1 MRDSLAMNEGTLR
14 VLLVDDKQEFLD
26 AARRIL
32 QLQQSVEIVGAFTS
46 ARVAIEEA
54 ARLRPDLVLV
64 DLIMAEMNGLEV
76 VRKIRA
82 SGSTAHVVMLSIYDS
97 AGYGE
102 AAAEAGA
109 DGFVSKIGFVKGL
122 IALVNRLRT
131 SQGI

>member
-1 MRDSLAMNEGTLR
+1 MNEGMLR

-26 AARRIL
+26 AACHVLR
-32 QLQQSVEIVGAFTS
+32 LQQSVEIVGAFTS
-46 ARVAIEEA
+46 ARLAIQET

-64 DLIMAEMNGLEV
+64 DLIMPEMNGLEV

-109 DGFVSKIGFVKGL
+109 DGFVSKSGFVNGL
-122 IALVNRLRT
+122 AAVVDRLLRRAMT
-131 SQGI
+131 